1 MLIYC
6 LDYEVIKMRTIFVKV
21 LNYYSQPP
29 KNTADEKRANYAN
42 NRLSRYV
49 SGEYRRRIIER
60 S

>member
-1 MLIYC
+1 MLSYR
-6 LDYEVIKMRTIFVKV
+6 LDYEVIKMRIIFVKL

-29 KNTADEKRANYAN
+29 KNTADEKRANSTN

-49 SGEYRRRIIER
+49 SGEYRRRVIER